1 MDVPESLAVEAAKAA
16 MPFADAQKL
25 AMDCARNAV
34 RELEKFNQEYT
45 AENTWFD
52 DGSFFKF
59 SPKDNQEIERT
70 AAMLGR
76 YFLVL
81 LHRRGLVGF

>member
-1 MDVPESLAVEAAKAA
+1 MDVSESWAIEAAKAA
-16 MPFADAQKL
+16 MPLAEAQKV
-25 AMDCARNAV
+25 AQTCALNAV
-34 RELEKFNQEYT
+34 RELEKFNQYYNSET
-45 AENTWFD
+45 TWFD
-52 DGSFFKF
+52 DGAYFKR
-59 SPKDNQEIERT
+59 PMDNAEIEQA